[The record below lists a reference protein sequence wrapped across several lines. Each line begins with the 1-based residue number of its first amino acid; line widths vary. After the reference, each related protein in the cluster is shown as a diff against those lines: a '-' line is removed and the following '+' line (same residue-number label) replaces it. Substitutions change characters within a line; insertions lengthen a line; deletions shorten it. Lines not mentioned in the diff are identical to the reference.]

1 MHPRMLSTNPLF
13 YDDII
18 VVPVTSLA
26 DAHGRLDF

>member
-1 MHPRMLSTNPLF
+1 MVGMEPSEPIF